1 MEYIPDVYA
10 QFIEE
15 ENAGNLIVHGYNEI
29 DPAEQK
35 AMANHIR
42 DSMQDEQNM
51 EPFYRK
57 YFGLLWDP

>member
-1 MEYIPDVYA
+1 
-10 QFIEE
+10 
-15 ENAGNLIVHGYNEI
+15 
-29 DPAEQK
+29 
-35 AMANHIR
+35 MANHIR